1 MSAKFDRAKSENPM
15 NLPDKNEMRHAYA
28 VLQFEEAEA
37 LIWDLLDETLDEAGV
52 ARLSKLLEEDAAL
65 RSRFVECVQ
74 LHVDLHEHF
83 GQQTL
88 GGKQPSSG
96 ETVLSDLPGLAGL
109 PGFPTVI
116 Q

>member
-1 MSAKFDRAKSENPM
+1 M
-15 NLPDKNEMRHAYA
+15 NLPNENEICHADA
-28 VLQFEEAEA
+28 ALQFEEAEA
-37 LIWDLLDETLDEAGV
+37 LIWDLLDETLDEAGI

-83 GQQTL
+83 GRQTQ
-88 GGKQPSSG
+88 GGKQSSSDA
-96 ETVLSDLPGLAGL
+96 TVLSDLPGLAGL